1 MNTTLDIT
9 PRVMRRVY
17 LIWAYRKITNPVVLK
32 CAAFFYALA
41 HLSFLVSYH
50 DVWRNTSRMSMTQSP
65 LYLSDAYLR
74 TEHLTQTLIAM
85 ATFTGAWL
93 MYDTARNFKK
103 SGRFLPFTFSR

>member
-1 MNTTLDIT
+1 MNATYDIT

-17 LIWAYRKITNPVVLK
+17 LVWVYRKITSPVVLK
-32 CAAFFYALA
+32 CVAFFYALV
-41 HLSFLVSYH
+41 HLSFIVSYY
-50 DVWRNTSRMSMTQSP
+50 DVWRNTSRMSVTQGP

-74 TEHLTQTLIAM
+74 TEHLTQTLIAV

-93 MYDTARNFKK
+93 VYDTARNVWK